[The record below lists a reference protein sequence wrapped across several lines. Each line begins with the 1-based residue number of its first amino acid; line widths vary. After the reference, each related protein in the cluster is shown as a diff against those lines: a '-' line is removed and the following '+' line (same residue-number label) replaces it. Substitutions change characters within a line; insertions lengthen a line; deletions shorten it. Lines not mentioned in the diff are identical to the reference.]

1 MTSFIEP
8 LMQQSTPSIIADKLR
23 QAIGHGELK
32 PGAQLSEA
40 ELARKLGVSRGPL
53 REGMQRLTQEGL
65 LVSIRHRGLFVI
77 EMTPDDV
84 RDMYLAREA
93 IERAAAH
100 KILEGDYVAAGD
112 VAARDRRADGCAV
125 TTPAEVSELDIAF
138 HVRLV
143 ELADSP
149 RLTRMHRT
157 FITET
162 RMCIHALEES
172 YFRLG
177 GARRGAPRRGHRDQ
191 VRRPQTRRR
200 TADRAHGRRHQPIER
215 PWRHRR
221 RRCLVHRDPNVFG
234 LEELVDADCAA
245 LAAEAGLF
253 DASERRGGVGHDALV
268 ESDHAGLEGLGDAE
282 CAA

>member
-1 MTSFIEP
+1 MTSYIEP

-77 EMTPDDV
+77 EMTTADV

-93 IERAAAH
+93 IELAAAH
-100 KILEGDYVAAGD
+100 KIIEGDYVAAGD
-112 VAARDRRADGCAV
+112 ALLEIVERMAAA

-138 HVRLV
+138 HERLV
-143 ELADSP
+143 QLADSP
-149 RLTRMHRT
+149 RLTRIHRT

-162 RMCIHALEES
+162 RMCIHALDETYSASEVRGEEHRAVANAIKS
-172 YFRLG
+172 GNLELTDQLLIAHMDDAIRRLN
-177 GARRGAPRRGHRDQ
+177 AS
-191 VRRPQTRRR
+191 
-200 TADRAHGRRHQPIER
+200 
-215 PWRHRR
+215 
-221 RRCLVHRDPNVFG
+221 
-234 LEELVDADCAA
+234 DATGDCA
-245 LAAEAGLF
+245 
-253 DASERRGGVGHDALV
+253 
-268 ESDHAGLEGLGDAE
+268 
-282 CAA
+282 